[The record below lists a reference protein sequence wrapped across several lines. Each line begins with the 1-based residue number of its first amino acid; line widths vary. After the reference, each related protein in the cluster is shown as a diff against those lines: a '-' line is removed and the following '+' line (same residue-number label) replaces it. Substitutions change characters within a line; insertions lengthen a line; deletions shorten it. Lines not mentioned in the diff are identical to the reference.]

1 MDKIVSNDEI
11 DEALTFILFYS
22 LIIFYFWFAY
32 IFNKIIGPLW
42 LQFNSDF
49 KKHITITLF
58 ASFFSLLI
66 WPSICI

>member
-11 DEALTFILFYS
+11 DETLTFILFYS

-66 WPSICI
+66 